1 MLDRF
6 EKVYEGLV
14 PDGKS
19 ALFAVSGGID
29 SMCMAELAYRCGK
42 EFAVAHC
49 NFHLRGEESDGDE
62 AFVRQWAGSR
72 GVVFHCRDFDTE
84 EYASANSVSIEMA
97 ARELRYEWFS
107 ELCRANGYEAL
118 AVAHNANDNVET
130 MLLNL
135 LRGTGLSGITG
146 MKEINAIPVF
156 GGGSAVLVRPML
168 GFTRREISEFVS
180 QEGIAYREDHTNNET
195 VYKRNKLRHNV
206 LPVFGEI
213 NPSFIRTISSEM
225 KEFAAEHE
233 IADEYFYLNATDVLM
248 EKNPGEILRIDT
260 GALMSLRHWNY
271 ILFRLVGSYGFRG
284 RLLEQICRLLA
295 SADTVSGRRFESGE
309 YVLVTEPGRIVV
321 RKSEGRI
328 PQMSISESGYCS
340 IVRTAGT
347 YSFDSTEFEVEI
359 AKAGDDPV
367 SAARELA
374 SHGCIAVDSGTLAMP
389 FVVRRWRK
397 GDWMRPMGMRG
408 AGKKLS
414 DIFTDMKLGISDKAS
429 AIVIAVP
436 EMTGKDNEK
445 AGEHVAAVCGHASGS
460 FFCRVDESVKVTA
473 NTGSILT
480 LRMPDPTVR

>member
-62 AFVRQWAGSR
+62 AFVRQWAESR
-72 GVVFHCRDFDTE
+72 GVVCHCRDFDTDG
-84 EYASANSVSIEMA
+84 YASSHSVSIEMA
-97 ARELRYEWFS
+97 ARELRYEWFN
-107 ELCRANGYEAL
+107 ELCEANGYCAL

-156 GGGSAVLVRPML
+156 GGGSAILVRPML
-168 GFTRREISEFVS
+168 GFTRREISDFVS
-180 QEGIAYREDHTNNET
+180 KEGIAYREDHTNNET

-206 LPVFGEI
+206 LPVFEEI
-213 NPSFIRTISSEM
+213 NPSFLKTITSEM
-225 KEFAAEHE
+225 RDFAEEHE
-233 IADEYFYLNATDVLM
+233 IADDYFYLNATEVLM
-248 EKNPGEILRIDT
+248 EKQPGEILRIDT
-260 GALMSLRHWNY
+260 EALMSVRHWKY
-271 ILFRLVGSYGFRG
+271 ILYRLVGSYGFRG
-284 RLLEQICRLLA
+284 RLLEQVSRLLA
-295 SADTVSGRRFESGE
+295 SGDTVSGRRFESGE
-309 YVLVTEPGRIVV
+309 YVLATEPGRIVV
-321 RKSEGRI
+321 RKSAGKI
-328 PQMSISESGYCS
+328 PHVSIQESECCS

-347 YSFDSTEFEVEI
+347 YLFDSIELVVEI

-367 SAARELA
+367 PAARELA
-374 SHGCIAVDSGTLAMP
+374 LHGLLAVDSEAVAMP
-389 FVVRRWRK
+389 FVVRGWRK

-429 AIVIAVP
+429 AMVIVVP
-436 EMTGKDNEK
+436 GMTGRDNEK

-473 NTGSILT
+473 STGSILT
-480 LRMPDPTVR
+480 LRVTSPTVR